1 MPYTVG
7 VTFMRRMFS
16 ADYRAG
22 VAAEA
27 SGDVEL
33 AAERYALS
41 GDFAGAVRM
50 HLARAARAPTRLGEL
65 AALRDAMRWAG
76 EDPPL
81 RRQAAAALGKALWEA
96 VRAEGIATERDR
108 AKVREAAELLVIGDH
123 HTLAGEALET
133 IHDHLAAA
141 NAYSAGGLVE
151 KMEAALAKDD
161 AAQHAVH
168 EETDAF
174 AGYQTAMRIGQRDE
188 ARADLV
194 RAVAAASAAAEYRRL
209 LDRLDTAMLTAGKVA
224 LKRAG
229 KPLIVA
235 CTASKIVL
243 GRDPLCDLTLRTG
256 GVSRQHA
263 EIERAG
269 DGFTLRDLDSRN
281 GTNLAGLPLAGRVPL
296 VVAGQLGLGDECT
309 IDFEVTAGVLVLRV
323 RGGLDRGVALIA
335 GVEGQRLDL
344 TPLGVALEVSFL
356 RGRPLLGRG
365 ACTSVTFNNEPLG
378 DVRVQLI
385 RGDRVSADGDEIDIE

>member
-1 MPYTVG
+1 
-7 VTFMRRMFS
+7 MFS
-16 ADYRAG
+16 ADYRAA

-41 GDFAGAVRM
+41 GDYGGAVRM

-65 AALRDAMRWAG
+65 GALRDAMRWAG
-76 EDPPL
+76 DDPAL

-108 AKVREAAELLVIGDH
+108 AKVREAAGLLVIGDNH
-123 HTLAGEALET
+123 ALAGEALET

-151 KMEAALAKDD
+151 KMEQALAKDD
-161 AAQHAVH
+161 ATLHAAH

-174 AGYQTAMRIGQRDE
+174 AGYQTAMRLGRRDD
-188 ARADLV
+188 ARNELA
-194 RAVAAASAAAEYRRL
+194 RAVAAANAAAEYRRL
-209 LDRLDTAMLTAGKVA
+209 LDQLDTSLLIAGKA
-224 LKRAG
+224 QLKRTG

-235 CTASKIVL
+235 CAAPKIVL
-243 GRDPLCDLTLRTG
+243 GRDPLCDLALRAG

-263 EIERAG
+263 EIEHAG
-269 DGFTLRDLDSRN
+269 EGFMLRDLDSRN
-281 GTNLAGLPLAGRVPL
+281 GTTIAGLPLAGRVPL
-296 VVAGQLGLGDECT
+296 VVAGQLGLGDECA
-309 IDFEVTAGVLVLRV
+309 IDFEVAGGILVLRV

-335 GVEGQRLDL
+335 GAEGRPLDL
-344 TPLGVALEVSFL
+344 APLGLPFEIVFQH
-356 RGRPLLGRG
+356 GRPLLGRG
-365 ACTSVTFNNEPLG
+365 AARTVTFNDEPLA

-385 RGDRVSADGDEIDIE
+385 RGDRVRVDGDEIDIE

>member
-1 MPYTVG
+1 
-7 VTFMRRMFS
+7 MRRMFS
-16 ADYRAG
+16 ADYRAA

-27 SGDVEL
+27 AGDVEL

-41 GDFAGAVRM
+41 GDYAGAVRM

-65 AALRDAMRWAG
+65 GALRDAMRWAG

-81 RRQAAAALGKALWEA
+81 RKQAAAALGKALWEA

-108 AKVREAAELLVIGDH
+108 AKVREAAGLLVIGDN

-133 IHDHLAAA
+133 IDDHLAAA

-151 KMEAALAKDD
+151 KMEHALAKDD
-161 AAQHAVH
+161 AAHHAAH

-174 AGYQTAMRIGQRDE
+174 AGYQTAMRLGRRDE
-188 ARADLV
+188 ARGELA
-194 RAVAAASAAAEYRRL
+194 RAVAAANAAAEYRRL
-209 LDRLDTAMLTAGKVA
+209 LDQLDTALLTAGKVL

-235 CTASKIVL
+235 CAAPKIIL
-243 GRDPLCDLTLRTG
+243 GRDPLCDLTLRAG

-263 EIERAG
+263 EIERTGEVFA
-269 DGFTLRDLDSRN
+269 LRDLDSRN
-281 GTNLAGLPLAGRVPL
+281 GTTIAGLPLAGRVPL
-296 VVAGQLGLGDECT
+296 VIAGQLGLGDECA
-309 IDFEVTAGVLVLRV
+309 IDFEVAAGVLVLRV
-323 RGGLDRGVALIA
+323 RGGLDRGIALVAGA
-335 GVEGQRLDL
+335 NGQPLDL
-344 TPLGVALEVSFL
+344 APLGLALEVTFQA
-356 RGRPLLGRG
+356 GRPLLGRG
-365 ACTSVTFNNEPLG
+365 AARNVMFNDEPLA

-385 RGDRVSADGDEIDIE
+385 RGDRVRIDGDEIDIE